1 MTRLEIY
8 QRLRDIVDSSNVD
21 DSLELITYCDKQIDN
36 IERNGKDADVRKK
49 ELEERSKKDQ
59 IYIMET
65 LNTEEF
71 FPLQPLIDE
80 LRKRYPQRIWDKF
93 RIKMDL
99 GQLYKAHKIEKI
111 NMQYIDKNTLQ
122 KIDTVGYRKI

>member
-36 IERNGKDADVRKK
+36 IERSSKDADVRKK
-49 ELEERSKKDQ
+49 ELEERSRKDQ
-59 IYIMET
+59 MYIMET

-80 LRKRYPQRIWDKF
+80 LRKKYPQRIWDKF

-99 GQLYKAHKIEKI
+99 GQLYKAHKIEKM

>member
-1 MTRLEIY
+1 M
-8 QRLRDIVDSSNVD
+8 
-21 DSLELITYCDKQIDN
+21 
-36 IERNGKDADVRKK
+36 
-49 ELEERSKKDQ
+49 
-59 IYIMET
+59 YIMET

-99 GQLYKAHKIEKI
+99 GQLYKAHKIEKM

>member
-59 IYIMET
+59 TYIMET

-111 NMQYIDKNTLQ
+111 NMQYRDKKTLQ
-122 KIDTVGYRKI
+122 VIDTVGYRKI